1 MTLRSS
7 LTSQSL
13 RNAASSGFAA
23 LVTPALYFFAIPF
36 LLSRL
41 GAEDLGVWALLSVLF
56 AIAGLA
62 DFGIGPATTLYVAR
76 YRGKQASEELL
87 QVIQTAWGL
96 YLVLVLL
103 VMVVFFFLG
112 QTLLGWLGVPS
123 RVLSEISSFLPIF
136 VFGVG
141 MQFLFSALDG
151 VIRGFERY
159 DWSSLLRVISGS
171 SNVITYCS
179 IVALGGSLGGMII
192 GQTIIFTVLF
202 LVGAWTVCQL
212 LHRSAWLLP
221 CIHVCSLKEF
231 LNLNLYGWLQG
242 LAGTLSSQADRLL
255 VSILLGPAVLA
266 YYAACLQLAQLTHSI
281 LAQTLA
287 FTFPKFASLDANEPA
302 RLAIFNRGMLIATIL
317 GTGASL
323 LLFIWA
329 PRLLELWLGPGVPA
343 EIITALRVLAV
354 SNALT
359 STSILPSYLMLGMG
373 HFRLAALAALAS
385 GLSIALGG
393 YLLIAWVGV
402 VGAAL
407 SRLAGL
413 PITVVSRVLVY
424 QRAFGSRRW
433 LLGIRQLLPVLLAF
447 LPVWLFLCGQ
457 TSVGDSLSV
466 LNGLL
471 ALAIGSVTVIFLSR
485 QLYGP
490 LRAVV
495 VTPET
500 NE

>member
-1 MTLRSS
+1 LIFS
-7 LTSQSL
+7 SQSL

-23 LVTPALYFFAIPF
+23 LVTPTLYLFATPF
-36 LLSRL
+36 LLGRL
-41 GAEDLGVWALLSVLF
+41 GAEDFGVWTILSLLFVL
-56 AIAGLA
+56 AGLA

-76 YRGKQASEELL
+76 YRGQQTSEALL

-96 YLVLVLL
+96 YLVLVVLL
-103 VMVVFFFLG
+103 MAVFFLLG

-123 RVLSEISSFLPIF
+123 RILSEISPFLPVF

-159 DWSSLLRVISGS
+159 DWSSLLRVASGS
-171 SNVITYCS
+171 ANVITYCS
-179 IVALGGSLGGMII
+179 VVALGGSLGGMII
-192 GQTIIFTVLF
+192 GQTLVFTALF
-202 LVGAWTVCQL
+202 LIGVWTVCRL
-212 LHRSAWLLP
+212 LHVSAWLLP
-221 CIHVCSLKEF
+221 WIHLSSLQEF
-231 LNLNLYGWLQG
+231 LSLSLYGWLQG

-255 VSILLGPAVLA
+255 VSVFLGPAVLA

-287 FTFPKFASLDANEPA
+287 FTFPKFASLAADQSA
-302 RLAIFNRGMLIATIL
+302 RLALFNRGMLVATVL

-323 LLFIWA
+323 ILFIWA
-329 PRLLELWLGPGVPA
+329 PNVLKLWLGPGVPA
-343 EIITALRVLAV
+343 EIATALRVLAV

-359 STSILPSYLMLGMG
+359 STSILPSYLMFGMG

-393 YLLIAWVGV
+393 YLLIAWIGV

-424 QRAFGSRRW
+424 QTAFGPRRW

-447 LPVWLFLCGQ
+447 LPVWLFLSGQ
-457 TSVGDSLSV
+457 AIVGGSLSL

-471 ALAIGSVTVIFLSR
+471 ALSIGAVTVIFLSQ

-490 LRAVV
+490 LRAAM
-495 VTPET
+495 VTREK
-500 NE
+500 NG